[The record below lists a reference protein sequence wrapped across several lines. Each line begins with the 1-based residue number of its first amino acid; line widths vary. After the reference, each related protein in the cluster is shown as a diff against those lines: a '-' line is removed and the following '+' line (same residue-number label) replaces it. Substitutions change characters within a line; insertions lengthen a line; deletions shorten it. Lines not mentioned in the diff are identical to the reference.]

1 VKCRRLIG
9 FIFLGCVER
18 LAELKLGA
26 AHDEGSKEIEG
37 VGGVGCGQIGQ
48 LFVDELVGLGRD
60 FGANQCGLE
69 NVKGDI
75 LSGCIRVGLSSRTCG
90 DVGSEKSF
98 GVFGARSVGGYGLIC
113 G

>member
-18 LAELKLGA
+18 LAELELWA
-26 AHDEGSKEIEG
+26 AHDQSSEEIES
-37 VGGVGCGQIGQ
+37 VGGVGCGQIGE

-69 NVKGDI
+69 NVKSNI
-75 LSGCIRVGLSSRTCG
+75 LSGCIRVGLSSSTCG
-90 DVGSEKSF
+90 DFGSE
-98 GVFGARSVGGYGLIC
+98 
-113 G
+113 